1 MQSRSTTTP
10 SWVSSHAAK
19 VRAAQQDP
27 TKFSALFQETTVPMV
42 LLDDDR
48 RYVDANAPARSL
60 LGLSLGELRRLR
72 VDDLT
77 PPYMRS
83 RLEAHWSRMMSTG
96 QVMSPEVAR
105 PEGPFLGIAFF
116 AIANALPGRHV
127 LAFSLPGLRDG
138 QTAEAPAEEPARS
151 RLLTPRELE
160 VLELAASGLKGP
172 EIATELVLTS
182 ATVRTHFT
190 NIYRK
195 LDVGDRAAAVAKAMR
210 LGLIR

>member
-1 MQSRSTTTP
+1 MHSRSTTIP

-27 TKFSALFQETTVPMV
+27 TKFSALFQETTVPTV
-42 LLDDDR
+42 LVDDER
-48 RYVDANAPARSL
+48 NYVDANPPARSL

-77 PPYMRS
+77 PPYLRS
-83 RLEAHWSRMMSTG
+83 RLESNWTRLMTTG
-96 QVMSPEVAR
+96 QVISPEVGR
-105 PEGPFLGIAFF
+105 PEGSFFGITCC
-116 AIANALPGRHV
+116 AIANALPGLHMV
-127 LAFSLPGLRDG
+127 AFAPPEWPDG
-138 QTAEAPAEEPARS
+138 DVSKPAAPEPAQG
-151 RLLTPRELE
+151 RLLTPREVE
-160 VLELAASGLKGP
+160 VLDLAASGLKGP
-172 EIATELVLTS
+172 DIANELVLTS

-195 LDVGDRAAAVAKAMR
+195 LDVTDRAAAVAKAMR